1 MNNLKIMAIAIAA
14 SCASASL
21 DVHAQTTLYNP
32 SWYIAPSVNVMDP
45 DKRFGVDKT
54 GVGGGFRVGKPL
66 SQYWD
71 LQMGTTYAKTDNDNA
86 RYQQQTLGVDA
97 LYMFSRKSF
106 RPFLLAGTGYE
117 RDRATTPLL
126 GTRTRTSPYLN
137 AGAGFQVALGEQWAI
152 QADYRRVFGYLS
164 GFNFGFDRAKTD
176 YVTVGLT
183 YAFDKPS
190 APIVRTAQAPE
201 PVREVAPTP
210 PPTPVPTP
218 PPAPPAPRME
228 RITLS
233 ATELFAFDSAQL
245 RLPQPKL
252 DEVASAL
259 NANTSINNVMII
271 GYADRLGSDK
281 YNQKLS
287 ERRAMSVKNYL
298 TGKGIDAGRLKAE
311 GRGEANPVVMCT
323 DKNRPALIKCLEPN
337 RRVEI
342 EQITI
347 ERRAQ

>member
-1 MNNLKIMAIAIAA
+1 M
-14 SCASASL
+14 
-21 DVHAQTTLYNP
+21 
-32 SWYIAPSVNVMDP
+32 
-45 DKRFGVDKT
+45 
-54 GVGGGFRVGKPL
+54 GG
-66 SQYWD
+66 
-71 LQMGTTYAKTDNDNA
+71 TYAKTDNNNA
-86 RYQQQTLGVDA
+86 RYQQYTLGVDA

-117 RDRATTPLL
+117 RDRATTPFL

-137 AGAGFQVALGEQWAI
+137 AGAGFQAALGEQWAI

-176 YVTVGLT
+176 YITVGLT

-190 APIVRTAQAPE
+190 ALIVRTAQAPE
-201 PVREVAPTP
+201 PVREVAPTL
-210 PPTPVPTP
+210 TP
-218 PPAPPAPRME
+218 PPAAIPTPPPPAPRME

-252 DEVASAL
+252 DEMASAL
-259 NANTSINNVMII
+259 SANTSINNVMIT

-287 ERRAMSVKNYL
+287 ERRAISVKNYL

-323 DKNRPALIKCLEPN
+323 EKNRPALIKCLEPN

>member
-218 PPAPPAPRME
+218 PPAPRME

>member
-1 MNNLKIMAIAIAA
+1 MNNLKIMAVAIAI
-14 SCASASL
+14 SCGSASL
-21 DVHAQTTLYNP
+21 AVHAQTTLYNP
-32 SWYIAPSVNVMDP
+32 SWYIAPSVNAMDP
-45 DKRFGVDKT
+45 DKRFGVDKN
-54 GVGGGFRVGKPL
+54 GIGGGFRVGKPI

-210 PPTPVPTP
+210 PPAPVPTP
-218 PPAPPAPRME
+218 PLPAPRIE

-252 DEVASAL
+252 DEFASAL
-259 NANTSINNVMII
+259 NANTSINNVMIT

-287 ERRAMSVKNYL
+287 ERRATSVKNYL

-342 EQITI
+342 DQITI